1 MWTIATWCSTKYNSG
16 MYIGINFWYKQ
27 GYQIFFSST
36 SLLTNTM
43 TELQKNRAKISIA
56 KIALRWPI
64 LEFSKPTELKMI
76 TISFATQ
83 DSCSF
88 NHWLFSNLLQIKVS
102 RNEIYL
108 WLGLVR
114 GNKWPKQPQR
124 SLLIV
129 SLSTFNCRK
138 CYPSHL
144 KLTFGQNWTFHS
156 RKFKVSGVTFYTFKA
171 HISLLAY
178 SKNG

>member
-64 LEFSKPTELKMI
+64 LELGSSSQNQQSSKWLPFLLR
-76 TISFATQ
+76 S
-83 DSCSF
+83 SCSF

-108 WLGLVR
+108 WLGLLR
-114 GNKWPKQPQR
+114 ASTIENKWPKLLQS

-129 SLSTFNCRK
+129 SLSF
-138 CYPSHL
+138 
-144 KLTFGQNWTFHS
+144 
-156 RKFKVSGVTFYTFKA
+156 
-171 HISLLAY
+171 
-178 SKNG
+178 